1 MLHKFYV
8 GSRETGIAG
17 MQIYGDSKKEA
28 IQRLIKMT
36 GGEIPFVYFNSPGQG
51 VDVVSDVLHETS
63 DICELRQASSPC
75 EEPSPEAYLVQQGL
89 QMERS
94 TIEELL

>member
-8 GSRETGIAG
+8 GSRETGIAC

-36 GGEIPFVYFNSPGQG
+36 GGEIPFVYFNSVNG
-51 VDVVSDVLHETS
+51 VDVVSDVLHEESSVTALEPTPHAY
-63 DICELRQASSPC
+63 ICQQAMRQ
-75 EEPSPEAYLVQQGL
+75 
-89 QMERS
+89 ERNS
-94 TIEELL
+94 LKEIL